1 MSAFITISIAK
12 SRNVLQL
19 LIGFNDGSKNMSR
32 VIKAIKLI
40 DKELE
45 KSNKNQLDSKYDE

>member
-12 SRNVLQL
+12 SGNALQS

>member
-12 SRNVLQL
+12 SRNALQS